1 MSDAVNTNH
10 GDKEGQAGGD
20 SSVGVEGHLD
30 SGIYYRHW
38 RAKEPVR
45 AVILLA
51 HGLGEHG
58 GRYQAFADYFAEH
71 GISVV
76 APDHLGHGASP
87 GDRTHVVGFND
98 YLAPL
103 DELCGLVGE
112 WYAGLP
118 CFLIGHSMGGLIA
131 ARYLLD
137 HQDKFA
143 GAALSGA
150 ALQASE
156 PPSAFAMFLAR
167 LFSRWLP
174 KMGMLQLDATQISRD
189 PQVVQNYLDDPLV
202 HNGKATAR
210 LVVELFQTMERVERD
225 QAKIT
230 LPVFVMHG
238 SADAMTTSAGSDAYY
253 QGIKS
258 QDKSLK
264 IYDGLYHEI
273 FNEPERLEVLAD
285 LAAWLEARI

>member
-1 MSDAVNTNH
+1 MTQTAEQSNLSN
-10 GDKEGQAGGD
+10 
-20 SSVGVEGHLD
+20 
-30 SGIYYRHW
+30 GIFYRHW
-38 RAKEPVR
+38 RAQEPAR

-51 HGLGEHG
+51 HGLGEHC
-58 GRYQAFADYFAEH
+58 GRYQVFADYFLAK

-87 GDRTHVVGFND
+87 GDRTHLEGFD
-98 YLAPL
+98 DFLRPM
-103 DELCGLVGE
+103 DELRE
-112 WYAGLP
+112 MITQWYPKIP

-150 ALQASE
+150 ALQAAE

-167 LFSRWLP
+167 LFSRFLP

-189 PQVVQNYLDDPLV
+189 PQVVQGYLDDPLV

-210 LVVELFQTMERVERD
+210 LVVELFQNMERVERD
-225 QAKIT
+225 RGKIT
-230 LPVFVMHG
+230 LPILVMHG
-238 SADAMTTSAGSDAYY
+238 EADAMTTSEGSEVFLKEV
-253 QGIKS
+253 GS
-258 QDKSLK
+258 QDKTLK
-264 IYDGLYHEI
+264 IYPGLYHEI
-273 FNEPERLEVLAD
+273 FNEPERLEVLGD
-285 LAAWLEARI
+285 LADWLDARI